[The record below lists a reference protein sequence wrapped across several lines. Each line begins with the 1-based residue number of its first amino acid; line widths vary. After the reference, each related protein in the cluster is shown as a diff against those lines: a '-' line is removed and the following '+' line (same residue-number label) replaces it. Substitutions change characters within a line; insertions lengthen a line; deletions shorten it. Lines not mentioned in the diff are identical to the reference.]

1 MNNKEKTAIDN
12 IYELIQRIA
21 GRLQA
26 YKIARAFD
34 GSVTDDLR
42 ELEDN
47 SVSILCEVGALTEQ
61 NEIRNGRA

>member
-21 GRLQA
+21 GRLQT

-47 SVSILCEVGALTEQ
+47 AAGILCEVGALMEQ
-61 NEIRNGRA
+61 NEKRNGRA